1 MTCDPAR
8 LTVCFMITIHATTV
22 AIDGAGVML
31 RGPSGSGKSDL
42 AIRLI
47 HDGAQLVADDQT
59 VLFVEHG
66 RLMAQPPAE
75 IAGKMEVRGVGIVRL
90 GPPAVAPLALVI
102 DMVEVH
108 DVPRLPDFEPIELV
122 GQSVPRIYLAPFEL
136 SAAAK
141 VRLALRALRET

>member
-1 MTCDPAR
+1 
-8 LTVCFMITIHATTV
+8 MITIHATTV

-90 GPPAVAPLALVI
+90 GPPVIAPVALII
-102 DMVEVH
+102 DMVDIH
-108 DVPRLPDFEPIELV
+108 DVPRIPEFESIELI
-122 GQSVPRIYLAPFEL
+122 GHSVPRIYLAPFEL

-141 VRLALRALRET
+141 VRLALRVLTEQ